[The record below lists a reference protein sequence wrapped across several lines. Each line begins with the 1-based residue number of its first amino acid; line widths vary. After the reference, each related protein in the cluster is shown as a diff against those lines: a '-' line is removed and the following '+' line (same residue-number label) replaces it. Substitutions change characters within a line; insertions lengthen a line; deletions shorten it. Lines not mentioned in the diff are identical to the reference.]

1 MVGEQKVTAQT
12 EIESQDTGRG
22 QQLRDEIV
30 YAGQIGGDIHQPV
43 IERQTH
49 NADQGKGSELC
60 RLVVHGPLIE
70 HPCNA
75 EQVIGGK
82 PEGKTNSCRQQIVHS
97 PEVGE
102 QEQGGVVHQECQA
115 TNQHILDE
123 LADQDR

>member
-60 RLVVHGPLIE
+60 RWVVHGPLIE
-70 HPCNA
+70 HPCDA

-82 PEGKTNSCRQQIVHS
+82 PESKTNSCRQQIVQAG
-97 PEVGE
+97 VAGE
-102 QEQGGVVHQECQA
+102 DKQGAVINHK
-115 TNQHILDE
+115 
-123 LADQDR
+123 R